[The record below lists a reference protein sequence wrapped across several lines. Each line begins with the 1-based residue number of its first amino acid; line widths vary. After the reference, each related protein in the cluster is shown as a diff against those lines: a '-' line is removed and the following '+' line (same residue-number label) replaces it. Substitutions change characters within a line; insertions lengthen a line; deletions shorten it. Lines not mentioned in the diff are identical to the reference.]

1 MCRSERCK
9 RTQPPR
15 LVHGEQRP
23 LQRSVTRPV
32 MQITDYPTV
41 YSALDISVP
50 HMMPTAFRAVSTA
63 RRLGGSDGRMPGNP
77 RATSVLLV
85 ARSAGVTP
93 GTSPSGGREVRSE
106 GVRYYSVD
114 LGRVQ
119 RGGRDNDADRDVTV
133 IPVIPGRRPHQGR
146 CRGAGHHGRPP
157 RGRRRGPGPGTA
169 SPPGVG
175 TLGHQFQLRMARS
188 FPLSGRCRRAG
199 SPVPVAHCRS
209 SRSQGVS
216 RGVRRH
222 QFQLRTAVPS
232 GSQGVFGRGRSHGY
246 RCAAVRLR
254 ARVCAAVT
262 RSSGASRTFLWV
274 PPGDGPEGLYA
285 SPPLRVVR

>member
-1 MCRSERCK
+1 MQADTAPE
-9 RTQPPR
+9 
-15 LVHGEQRP
+15 
-23 LQRSVTRPV
+23 TRP
-32 MQITDYPTV
+32 
-41 YSALDISVP
+41 
-50 HMMPTAFRAVSTA
+50 R
-63 RRLGGSDGRMPGNP
+63 
-77 RATSVLLV
+77 RATTTSTLSHATCDADHRLSNGLFGPRHFCSTHDAHRISCRVNRSSPRGFRWAHARQPSCNLV

-209 SRSQGVS
+209 SRSQGFLEVS
-216 RGVRRH
+216 VVTSSSCALPFLPGRRGFSDV
-222 QFQLRTAVPS
+222 
-232 GSQGVFGRGRSHGY
+232 
-246 RCAAVRLR
+246 
-254 ARVCAAVT
+254 AAVT
-262 RSSGASRTFLWV
+262 VTAVLPFAFARGFARRSPGPVAHRV
-274 PPGDGPEGLYA
+274 PSCGYRREMGRKGYTPHRRCG
-285 SPPLRVVR
+285 